1 MISEGADNSNGRVTL
16 AVLGAKS
23 DEILRRLDN
32 IDKCQQDHEKRLA
45 TIEQVSA
52 KREEQVKTLQ
62 DATKEHDAE
71 IEGLKSSDRKWGVA
85 SGFIAAI
92 IGGLVSFFKP

>member
-1 MISEGADNSNGRVTL
+1 MISEGADNGNGRVTL

-32 IDKCQQDHEKRLA
+32 IDKCQQDHEKRLS

-52 KREEQVKTLQ
+52 KREEQITNL
-62 DATKEHDAE
+62 KEDISNVRSRDNAGT
-71 IEGLKSSDRKWGVA
+71 IAGIVTGIIAGVYA
-85 SGFIAAI
+85 
-92 IGGLVSFFKP
+92 FFKP